1 MTIALGVYMGVNA
14 KGPASA
20 PLGPDH
26 DALLREMMKASFR
39 DQGIAKVERLQQDES
54 DAASSKAQDQSQGQG
69 QGQSLPDATAKAIE
83 AAKRKTVKMPADG
96 KFIGDWEEGE
106 KLAQNGCDMA
116 WTDPYNAKVYTA
128 CSGMPRFGHGNLLDE
143 VQLKH
148 LMVLLLDPKSP
159 ANP

>member
-26 DALLREMMKASFR
+26 DTWLREMMKASFR
-39 DQGIAKVERLQQDES
+39 DQGIAKVKRLQQDES
-54 DAASSKAQDQSQGQG
+54 DAASSKALD
-69 QGQSLPDATAKAIE
+69 QSLPDATAKAIE
-83 AAKRKTVKMPADG
+83 AANRKTVKMPADG

-106 KLAQNGCDMA
+106 KLAQNGRDMA

-143 VQLKH
+143 AQLKH